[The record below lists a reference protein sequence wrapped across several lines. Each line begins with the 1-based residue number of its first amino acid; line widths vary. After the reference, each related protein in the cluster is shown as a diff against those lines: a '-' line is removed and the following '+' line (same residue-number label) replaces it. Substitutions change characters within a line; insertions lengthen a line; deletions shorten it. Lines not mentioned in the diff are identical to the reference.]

1 MDFFLVSLSNVS
13 AFTQYSS
20 RVWDVRHF
28 FCRCSLFYYCGG
40 CLEPIHSFSTRKSVC
55 HTRAGWVGLFLFMFK
70 LGLFVWPV
78 ANGWWLFVL
87 R

>member
-1 MDFFLVSLSNVS
+1 MSLPLPNIQVGFGTSVIFFADVVYFIIVEAVLSPS
-13 AFTQYSS
+13 ILF
-20 RVWDVRHF
+20 RH
-28 FCRCSLFYYCGG
+28 
-40 CLEPIHSFSTRKSVC
+40 EKSVC